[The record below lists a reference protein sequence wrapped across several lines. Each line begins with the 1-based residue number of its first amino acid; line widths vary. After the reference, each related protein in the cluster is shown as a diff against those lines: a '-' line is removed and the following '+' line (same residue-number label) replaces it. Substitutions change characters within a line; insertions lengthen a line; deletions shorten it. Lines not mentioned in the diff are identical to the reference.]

1 MINKIIRPKKK
12 VLWRWVSSYLIIM
25 IIPLLFGVIIYMY
38 ALYVVKKDVQT
49 IQQQAISQV
58 HYNIESMLEN
68 LYKIS
73 YTLSSSAYS
82 SGIYV
87 LRNESSSYQ
96 PLSMAQVQKTMGS
109 YSIANNN
116 ISGIY
121 MYFPEND
128 YLLTNSLTYKYE
140 KISDQTKRF
149 LGISDQEFTMLSE
162 NESNGELV
170 VMQPDSG
177 SPSLYYVYRSPQFNE
192 KITVFMP
199 LNMDVLREMAR
210 IEDTGVCLIIG
221 GRELWL
227 SDSKENLPEA
237 LSQESRQNRSMDA
250 FLTDTAYWM
259 GMAIDD
265 GDVYLAT
272 YIYKD
277 AYLAEISVM
286 SRILFC
292 YLILSLILG
301 GIFAGVFSKN
311 HYRPVKALMQ
321 GVEKSYTPGA
331 NEYQIITDYYTSVK
345 ADYQTSR
352 KELRESQNKVRN
364 NRLSKLLNSSY
375 EKFPEDVL
383 RKIKGAQTL
392 EEGAY
397 ILLGILIVHE
407 ENRQQIKESADDQLD
422 RFIVENI
429 LTEVLSGK
437 FSVIDGET
445 DGFLVF
451 ILRLLEDTDPMDILI
466 QSLEYAVYYIDQF
479 YHIRLTINISRTS
492 RDIRRIGSSFDEIKM
507 LQEYR
512 DWSSKDDVCIR
523 TASGFYFPDE
533 NEQESIDHYHK
544 YREMLKYMKSG
555 QYDKVDEMLQSL
567 ISKKE
572 NSGGVAKGGMRKERM
587 VAEIVEY
594 IDKHY
599 DDWQLS
605 GKMFAEKY
613 QVSLSYLSQIFKKEK
628 GIGLLDY
635 MNKIRYTKAKA
646 MIDAGA
652 TIQEAAS
659 KAGYTTTQPLRRLF
673 RQFEGMTPSES
684 RKKKS

>member
-352 KELRESQNKVRN
+352 KELRESQNEVRN

-392 EEGAY
+392 EEG
-397 ILLGILIVHE
+397 
-407 ENRQQIKESADDQLD
+407 RKMQ
-422 RFIVENI
+422 
-429 LTEVLSGK
+429 
-437 FSVIDGET
+437 FS
-445 DGFLVF
+445 L
-451 ILRLLEDTDPMDILI
+451 
-466 QSLEYAVYYIDQF
+466 
-479 YHIRLTINISRTS
+479 
-492 RDIRRIGSSFDEIKM
+492 
-507 LQEYR
+507 
-512 DWSSKDDVCIR
+512 
-523 TASGFYFPDE
+523 
-533 NEQESIDHYHK
+533 
-544 YREMLKYMKSG
+544 
-555 QYDKVDEMLQSL
+555 
-567 ISKKE
+567 
-572 NSGGVAKGGMRKERM
+572 
-587 VAEIVEY
+587 
-594 IDKHY
+594 
-599 DDWQLS
+599 
-605 GKMFAEKY
+605 
-613 QVSLSYLSQIFKKEK
+613 
-628 GIGLLDY
+628 
-635 MNKIRYTKAKA
+635 
-646 MIDAGA
+646 
-652 TIQEAAS
+652 
-659 KAGYTTTQPLRRLF
+659 
-673 RQFEGMTPSES
+673 
-684 RKKKS
+684 

>member
-1 MINKIIRPKKK
+1 MINKIIKPRKK

-38 ALYVVKKDVQT
+38 ALHVIKKDVQT

-128 YLLTNSLTYKYE
+128 YLLTNVLTYKYE
-140 KISDQTKRF
+140 KISDQTQRF

-162 NESNGELV
+162 NESNGQLV
-170 VMQPDSG
+170 VMQPDSD
-177 SPSLYYVYRSPQFNE
+177 SPSLYYVYRSPQFNG

-199 LNMDVLREMAR
+199 LAMDVLTEMAH

-227 SDSKENLPEA
+227 SDTEEKLPETMIQDGGN
-237 LSQESRQNRSMDA
+237 LSSMDV
-250 FLTDTAYWM
+250 FVTDTAYWM
-259 GMAIDD
+259 GMPMDD
-265 GDVYLAT
+265 GNVYLAT
-272 YIYKD
+272 YIDKD
-277 AYLAEISVM
+277 AYLAEISGM
-286 SRILFC
+286 TQILLV
-292 YLILSLILG
+292 YLIVSLILG

-311 HYRPVKALMQ
+311 HYQPVKALMQ

-345 ADYQTSR
+345 EDYQTSR
-352 KELRESQNKVRN
+352 KELRESRNEVRN

-375 EKFPEDVL
+375 EKFPESVL
-383 RKIKGAQTL
+383 SKIKGAQAL
-392 EEGAY
+392 EEGSY
-397 ILLGILIVHE
+397 ILLGVLIVHE
-407 ENRQQIKESADDQLD
+407 ENRQQIRENADDQLD

-437 FSVIDGET
+437 FSVIAGET

-451 ILRLLEDTDPMDILI
+451 ILGILEDNDPMDMLV

-479 YHIRLTINISRTS
+479 YHIRLTVNISRIS
-492 RDIRRIGSSFDEIKM
+492 DNIRRIGSSFDEIKM

-512 DWSSKDDVCIR
+512 DWSAKDDVCIR
-523 TASGFYFPDE
+523 TASGFYFPNE

-544 YREMLKYMKSG
+544 YLHDQR
-555 QYDKVDEMLQSL
+555 
-567 ISKKE
+567 
-572 NSGGVAKGGMRKERM
+572 N
-587 VAEIVEY
+587 
-594 IDKHY
+594 
-599 DDWQLS
+599 
-605 GKMFAEKY
+605 
-613 QVSLSYLSQIFKKEK
+613 
-628 GIGLLDY
+628 
-635 MNKIRYTKAKA
+635 
-646 MIDAGA
+646 
-652 TIQEAAS
+652 
-659 KAGYTTTQPLRRLF
+659 
-673 RQFEGMTPSES
+673 
-684 RKKKS
+684 